1 MQSPIHQEHIVPTK
15 APMPRH
21 ILATD
26 LDGTLLGGD
35 EAARHRLYTQLRALG
50 DDVMV
55 IYVTGRGLESV
66 MSLLSDPVLPQ
77 PSYVIAD
84 VGATIVS
91 VPDLAAV
98 EPLQHDIE
106 ARWPGEQTVLD
117 RLQSFDQLERQQVP
131 QERRC
136 SYWVEDEKQIPARL
150 PNAVR
155 ALGCELLLSAGRYL
169 DILPGGVSK
178 GATLSALIEFLGLPI
193 ERVVVAGDTLNDL
206 SMYQIGARGI
216 VVGLAE
222 KSLLDA
228 VGEHPHVHVAQAA
241 GAGGIE
247 EGLRHHGWRLPG
259 DQPTPAPQ
267 PALPANAP
275 QSTSQVVVVYHRP
288 PYETVE
294 RDGRLERIPPRSPNG
309 ILPSL
314 LGMFANGQRGCWVAW
329 EQRQQRDT
337 GEDAPEPELL
347 DAGRYPGLRLSTIAL
362 TANDVNLFYKKFS
375 KEAFWP
381 ILFSMPERA
390 RFLDAHWLHFV
401 EINALFAQRVA
412 KIAEPGAVVWLHDYN
427 LWMVPGLLRQLRP
440 DLRIAFFHHTAFP
453 SADIFTIIPW
463 FRDIIAS
470 LLQCDYVGFHIPRYV
485 VNFIDVVQSVAP
497 TQTLET
503 THCAP
508 RFATYG
514 CALGIDQYPSLIE
527 VNGRAVRLAAEPVG
541 TNLTAIRDAL
551 KSASVKHCVSA
562 ISSEMGERTCI
573 LSVERL
579 DYVKGPLA
587 KLDAFERLLDKHP
600 ELHEKVVLVNIVTPA
615 AAGMSVYESTR
626 SRIDEI
632 VGRING
638 RFSRLTWTPIRYF
651 YRALPFEEVVAYYS
665 RADVAWITPLRD
677 GLNLV
682 AKEFVATNAL
692 LERDAMVVVSE
703 FAGVSV
709 ELHGAILTNP
719 YDGKRMEEDLHAAL
733 VMSSTEKASRIR
745 RQRETVMAN
754 DVAQWSD
761 AIIDAVSAPAA
772 R

>member
-1 MQSPIHQEHIVPTK
+1 MHTLLDQEHAIHDKKTS
-15 APMPRH
+15 APRY

-35 EAARHRLYTQLRALG
+35 DEARYRLYASLRALG

-77 PSYVIAD
+77 PHYVIAD

-91 VPDLAAV
+91 VPELSAV
-98 EPLQHDIE
+98 EPLQHAIE
-106 ARWPGEQTVLD
+106 ARWPGEQQVLSQ
-117 RLQSFDQLERQQVP
+117 LETFEQLERQAVP

-136 SYWVEDEKQIPARL
+136 SYWVEGAESIPAKL
-150 PNAVR
+150 PAAVR
-155 ALGCELLLSAGRYL
+155 ALGCELLVSAGRYL
-169 DILPGGVSK
+169 DVLPGGVSK
-178 GATLSALIEFLGLPI
+178 GATLSALIEYLGLPI

-206 SMYQIGARGI
+206 SMYQIGAPGI
-216 VVGLAE
+216 VVGRAE
-222 KSLLDA
+222 QPLVDA
-228 VGEHPHVHVAQAA
+228 VRQQSTVYVARAA
-241 GAGGIE
+241 GAEGIA
-247 EGLRHHGWRLPG
+247 EGLRHHGWQLP
-259 DQPTPAPQ
+259 DDPSAPARVPGS
-267 PALPANAP
+267 AR
-275 QSTSQVVVVYHRP
+275 QVVVVYHRP
-288 PYETVE
+288 PYETAE
-294 RDGRLERIPPRSPNG
+294 RDGQLVWVPPASPNG

-314 LGMFANGQRGCWVAW
+314 LGMFNHGQRGLWVAW
-329 EQRQQRDT
+329 EQRQRRDPSEGT
-337 GEDAPEPELL
+337 PDAEPI
-347 DAGRYPGLRLSTIAL
+347 DAERYPGLRLSTIAL
-362 TANDVNLFYKKFS
+362 TARDVNLFYKKFS

-390 RFLDAHWLHFV
+390 RFSEAHWQHFV
-401 EINALFAQRVA
+401 EINALFAHRVA
-412 KIAEPGAVVWLHDYN
+412 EIAEPGAVVWLHDYN
-427 LWMVPGLLRQLRP
+427 LWMVPGLLRQLRS

-453 SADIFTIIPW
+453 PADVFTIIPW

-485 VNFIDVVQSVAP
+485 VNFVDVVKSVAP
-497 TQTLET
+497 TEVRQFTP
-503 THCAP
+503 CAP

-527 VNGRAVRLAAEPVG
+527 VNGRSTQLAAEPVG
-541 TNLTAIRDAL
+541 TNLTAIRQAL
-551 KSASVKHCVSA
+551 ASDTVKQLA
-562 ISSEMGERTCI
+562 DTISSELRERSCI

-587 KLDAFERLLDKHP
+587 KLAAFERLLEKHP
-600 ELHEKVVLVNIVTPA
+600 ELHQKVVLVNVVTPA
-615 AAGMSVYESTR
+615 AEGMRVYESTR
-626 SRIDEI
+626 AQIDEI

-638 RFSRLTWTPIRYF
+638 RFSRLSWTPIRYF

-665 RADVAWITPLRD
+665 CADVAWITPLRD

-692 LERDAMVVVSE
+692 LERDGMVVVSE

-719 YDGKRMEEDLHAAL
+719 YDSRRMEEDLHTAL
-733 VMSSTEKASRIR
+733 VMGSAEKASRIR

-754 DVAQWSD
+754 DVSHWSD
-761 AIIDAVSAPAA
+761 AVIGAVSQLAQPVE
-772 R
+772 